1 MGPVAWTLVLRV
13 NTTMVSLGQRV
24 QWSAWALLWS
34 PSQSFLSKEDGNVG
48 EMELGGAGTRT
59 PCEQEGSADGGGS
72 KDGDVGIG
80 GGQGSWGP

>member
-48 EMELGGAGTRT
+48 EMELGVLEHGLHVRR
-59 PCEQEGSADGGGS
+59 EGSTDGGEVKMGMW
-72 KDGDVGIG
+72 V
-80 GGQGSWGP
+80 

>member
-48 EMELGGAGTRT
+48 EMELGVLEHGLHVSR
-59 PCEQEGSADGGGS
+59 EGSADGGEVKMGMW
-72 KDGDVGIG
+72 V
-80 GGQGSWGP
+80 